1 MDKKN
6 EKKKKKSTEENRRNG
21 NGTLRVLR
29 RQRKKGD
36 LSLISTEHFDTMH
49 HHDAPDR
56 AE

>member
-1 MDKKN
+1 MQ
-6 EKKKKKSTEENRRNG
+6 KKKKRKESTEENRQNG

-36 LSLISTEHFDTMH
+36 LSFISTEHFDTMH

-56 AE
+56 AK

>member
-1 MDKKN
+1 MQ
-6 EKKKKKSTEENRRNG
+6 KKKKKKKESTEENRQNG

>member
-6 EKKKKKSTEENRRNG
+6 AKKMNSKEENRRNG
-21 NGTLRVLR
+21 NGTLSVLK
-29 RQRKKGD
+29 RQRKEGD
-36 LSLISTEHFDTMH
+36 LSLISTEYFDTMH